1 MPIFGTVSFFVGV
14 KLFGLPY
21 VLQSKRVKHHKLHSI
36 MALIKTEE
44 QREIDMLQN
53 VEKHL
58 ERRERRER
66 IHHLLIA
73 GLGLLSLGAY
83 FVGHA
88 TGHCKRRR

>member
-1 MPIFGTVSFFVGV
+1 
-14 KLFGLPY
+14 
-21 VLQSKRVKHHKLHSI
+21 

-53 VEKHL
+53 VEKNL